1 MQDKDGIE
9 QHWKLESMAKYALIG
24 AVIGLV
30 LISIFLMG
38 VKHADPSWPKYWQL
52 KPLVIVP
59 LAGAAGGAF
68 FYFLNN
74 FNLNGFWLKL
84 AARIVGL
91 ICFIIALWLGTVLG
105 LDGTLWD

>member
-1 MQDKDGIE
+1 MQDKARIE
-9 QHWKLESMAKYALIG
+9 QHWKFESMAKFALIG

-59 LAGAAGGAF
+59 LAAAAGGAF
-68 FYFLNN
+68 FYFM
-74 FNLNGFWLKL
+74 NGFSRRGFWVGLL
-84 AARIVGL
+84 ARIVGL